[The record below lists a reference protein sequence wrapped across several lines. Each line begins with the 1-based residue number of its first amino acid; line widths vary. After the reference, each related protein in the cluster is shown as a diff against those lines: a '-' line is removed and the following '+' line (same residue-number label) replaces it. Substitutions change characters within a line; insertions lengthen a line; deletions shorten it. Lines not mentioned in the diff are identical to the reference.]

1 MSCILRCII
10 DFEKGII
17 PSKVADTVGFHRAIA
32 SLVKKELIYTEV
44 IKNNQRNKAIYL
56 TLLGAQLCEQLI
68 SVFKRFSAHLYS
80 SLAPQ
85 EKEVLINVFEKL
97 IKSSQD
103 YQL

>member
-1 MSCILRCII
+1 MLTMLS
-10 DFEKGII
+10 
-17 PSKVADTVGFHRAIA
+17 DTTNIERFFISVIA
-32 SLVKKELIYTEV
+32 TPLSSIVWY
-44 IKNNQRNKAIYL
+44 KASRPK
-56 TLLGAQLCEQLI
+56 GAQLCEQLI

>member
-1 MSCILRCII
+1 MII
-10 DFEKGII
+10 VKQQRII
-17 PSKVADTVGFHRAIA
+17 PSKVADTVGFDRAIA

-44 IKNNQRNKAIYL
+44 IKSNQRSKAIYL
-56 TLLGAQLCEQLI
+56 TPLGAQLCEELI